1 MGYQT
6 MKKHGGTLNT
16 HYYVKVVNLK
26 GYILY

>member
-1 MGYQT
+1 MGYQA